1 MSAGSTSRVHHCH
14 VPAWNAFS
22 FAFGPISAL
31 LGVGLLAVIL
41 RWAYAGGKSVIA
53 ASPKPG
59 TSQEYGL
66 LVPVSSP
73 ATYIEGE
80 IQRRKLEAAG
90 LRANLAHTLDGPR
103 VMVWPADISKAK
115 AILEA

>member
-1 MSAGSTSRVHHCH
+1 M
-14 VPAWNAFS
+14 PAWNAFS

-31 LGVGLLAVIL
+31 LGVGLLAIIL
-41 RWAYAGGKSVIA
+41 RWAFSRGKSVIA
-53 ASPKPG
+53 ASPTLG

-66 LVPVSSP
+66 LVPVSTP
-73 ATYIEGE
+73 GTYIEGE

-103 VMVWPADISKAK
+103 VMVWPADMSEAK
-115 AILEA
+115 AILED

>member
-1 MSAGSTSRVHHCH
+1 M
-14 VPAWNAFS
+14 PAWNAFS

-31 LGVGLLAVIL
+31 LGVGILAVIL
-41 RWAYAGGKSVIA
+41 RWAYSGGKSVIA

-103 VMVWPADISKAK
+103 VMVWPADLSKAK

>member
-1 MSAGSTSRVHHCH
+1 M
-14 VPAWNAFS
+14 PAWNAFS

-31 LGVGLLAVIL
+31 IGVGLLAVIL
-41 RWAYAGGKSVIA
+41 RWAYSGGKSIIA

-103 VMVWPADISKAK
+103 VMVWPADLSKAK

>member
-41 RWAYAGGKSVIA
+41 RWAYSGGKSVIA

>member
-1 MSAGSTSRVHHCH
+1 M
-14 VPAWNAFS
+14 PAWNAFS

-31 LGVGLLAVIL
+31 LGVGILAVIL
-41 RWAYAGGKSVIA
+41 RWAYSGGKSVIA